1 MGSYY
6 KIVLSGT
13 ASGQGITNILYY
25 ANVLASTVPQDSVS
39 RLDFI
44 NEWYTT
50 VGADWLDIFPSS
62 YTLNSITGTVV
73 DDDNS
78 TISTF
83 PVGIDVGEAGTGGTT
98 LGQVYECAIVTFRL
112 STPSGVASNIVPRRS
127 YVALGPLVAG
137 TLAATG
143 QYFPPVGWDESVGT
157 ALGSTITSGG
167 VVFSPYRVGSEDAP
181 GSARVGLVSSL
192 IIRPFAST
200 RRSRKIRP
208 TGEGGA

>member
-6 KIVLSGT
+6 KLVLSGT
-13 ASGQGITNILYY
+13 ASTQGITNTLYY
-25 ANVLASTVPQDSVS
+25 SNAGSSQVDTDPVARLNFLTQWYAS
-39 RLDFI
+39 
-44 NEWYTT
+44 
-50 VGADWLDIFPSS
+50 VGDEWLDIFPSS

-83 PVGIDVGEAGTGGTT
+83 PVGIDVGASGTGGTA

-112 STPSGVASNIVPRRS
+112 STPAGVIGNIVPKRS

-143 QYFPPVGWDESVGT
+143 QYFPPAGWDETVGT
-157 ALGSTITSGG
+157 ALNSTITSEE
-167 VVFSPYRVGSEDAP
+167 VVYSAYRVGSEDAP
-181 GSARVGLVSSL
+181 GNARVGIVSSL
-192 IIRPFAST
+192 IIRPYAST